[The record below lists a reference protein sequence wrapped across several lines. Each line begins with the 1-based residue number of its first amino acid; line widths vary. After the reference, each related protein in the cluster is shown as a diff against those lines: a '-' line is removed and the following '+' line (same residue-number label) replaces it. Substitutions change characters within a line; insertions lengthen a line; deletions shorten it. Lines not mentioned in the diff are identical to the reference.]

1 MAVATIPMH
10 AAGVKWPSD
19 SCGLALCPRKC
30 SLAAC
35 GSAPRSVIMA
45 SPKKI
50 WSYAMTKALWFL
62 RIYAAICLVL
72 AGLFGDAAV
81 FAAHIAKPSPEP
93 QILSLV
99 NATGEDVLSMG
110 FQTGRTMNFVRLDMP
125 PGGKDDIE
133 NPGALSNL
141 RVDTGLALWLFKDVP
156 LNKAQT
162 LTLRMG
168 DKPVLELAAPKA
180 ELPRITGEAQSLLPG
195 PDAGPVCALD
205 RFRPGM
211 PMKDVCALLSAPPQR
226 DDNDAVLASLGFAGM
241 VWAARLEPVQP
252 EGKPTGKA
260 AQVLDH
266 MELRRKLDQE
276 TLDKLMQSLYDQKY
290 SPWQAELPGLDINFT
305 QMPSM
310 DLAKQK
316 DMLRQVLE
324 YFMAAGKGEATI
336 MLAPTD
342 ILPKLAEADA
352 PSGDVQLFTI
362 TLRPASKNIVVDVA
376 AYRESEEAR

>member
-1 MAVATIPMH
+1 
-10 AAGVKWPSD
+10 
-19 SCGLALCPRKC
+19 
-30 SLAAC
+30 
-35 GSAPRSVIMA
+35 
-45 SPKKI
+45 
-50 WSYAMTKALWFL
+50 MTKALWFI

-72 AGLFGDAAV
+72 AGLIGDVAV
-81 FAAHIAKPSPEP
+81 FAAHIAKPGPEP

-110 FQTGRTMNFVRLDMP
+110 FQTGRNMHFVRLDMP

-133 NPGALSNL
+133 NPGALTNL

-168 DKPVLELAAPKA
+168 DKPVLELAMPKA
-180 ELPRITGEAQSLLPG
+180 EPQRIAGEAQSLLPG

-211 PMKDVCALLSAPPQR
+211 PMKDVCALLSATPQR

-241 VWAARLEPVQP
+241 VWAARLEPAQP
-252 EGKPTGKA
+252 EGKPANKA

-276 TLDKLMQSLYDQKY
+276 TLEKLMQSLYDQKY

-342 ILPKLAEADA
+342 ILPKLADADA

-376 AYRESEEAR
+376 AYRESEESR

>member
-1 MAVATIPMH
+1 
-10 AAGVKWPSD
+10 
-19 SCGLALCPRKC
+19 
-30 SLAAC
+30 
-35 GSAPRSVIMA
+35 
-45 SPKKI
+45 
-50 WSYAMTKALWFL
+50 MTKALWFL

-81 FAAHIAKPSPEP
+81 FAAHIAKPGPEP

-110 FQTGRTMNFVRLDMP
+110 FQTGRTMHFVRLDMP

-133 NPGALSNL
+133 NPGALTNL
-141 RVDTGLALWLFKDVP
+141 RVDTGLALWLFKDVH

-211 PMKDVCALLSAPPQR
+211 PMKDVCALLSATPQR

-241 VWAARLEPVQP
+241 VWAARLEPAQRG
-252 EGKPTGKA
+252 EKPSSKTPL
-260 AQVLDH
+260 VLDH

-276 TLDKLMQSLYDQKY
+276 TLDKLLNALYEQKY

-310 DLAKQK
+310 DLNKQK

-324 YFMAAGKGEATI
+324 YFMSASKGEATI
-336 MLAPTD
+336 MLAPTEM
-342 ILPKLAEADA
+342 LPKLADADA
-352 PSGDVQLFTI
+352 PSSDVQLFTI
-362 TLRPASKNIVVDVA
+362 TLRPASKNLVVDVA
-376 AYRESEEAR
+376 AYQENEESR

>member
-1 MAVATIPMH
+1 
-10 AAGVKWPSD
+10 
-19 SCGLALCPRKC
+19 
-30 SLAAC
+30 
-35 GSAPRSVIMA
+35 
-45 SPKKI
+45 
-50 WSYAMTKALWFL
+50 MTKALWFL

-81 FAAHIAKPSPEP
+81 FAAHIAKPGPEP
-93 QILSLV
+93 QILSIV

-110 FQTGRTMNFVRLDMP
+110 FQTGKNVHFVRLDRP

-133 NPGALSNL
+133 NPGALTNL

-156 LNKAQT
+156 LNKAQK

-168 DKPVLELAAPKA
+168 EKPTLELAAPKA
-180 ELPRITGEAQSLLPG
+180 EPQRLAGEVQSLLPG
-195 PDAGPVCALD
+195 PDAGPVCTLE

-211 PMKDVCALLSAPPQR
+211 PMKDVCALLSATPQR

-241 VWAARLEPVQP
+241 VWAARLEPAQP
-252 EGKPTGKA
+252 EGKPGNKA

-266 MELRRKLDQE
+266 MELRRKLDKE
-276 TLDKLMQSLYDQKY
+276 TLEKLMQSLYDQKY

-316 DMLRQVLE
+316 DMLHQVLE
-324 YFMAAGKGEATI
+324 YFLTAGKGEATI

-342 ILPKLAEADA
+342 ILPKLADADA

-362 TLRPASKNIVVDVA
+362 TLRPASKNLVVDVA
-376 AYRESEEAR
+376 AYREGEESR